1 MASSECLPLPE
12 RERVGERAFAG
23 LCLAALLTGCAPH
36 VTTQPLVDIA
46 LQPTR
51 GEPVSVTQLLARA
64 DATVFVFW
72 SAGCPCVRRYQAR
85 VDALAADWS
94 SRGVA
99 VIEVSSN
106 AGETVES
113 LREAERLRSL
123 RRPLWR
129 DEGGLLAR
137 QLNARSTPT
146 VVLVRRDGQVL
157 YRGWL
162 DNERQPGEDG
172 REPWLERAL
181 QGFVSG
187 GPAMAKSPTW
197 GCTIT
202 RSLSPSVA
210 PQCHVPSPEV
220 ATSDA
225 LPPGGSP

>member
-1 MASSECLPLPE
+1 MASSNGLPFPE
-12 RERVGERAFAG
+12 RERAVSG
-23 LCLAALLTGCAPH
+23 LLLATLLTACAPRVAAL
-36 VTTQPLVDIA
+36 PLAELA

-51 GEPVSVTQLLARA
+51 GEPVSVTQLLSRA

-85 VDALAADWS
+85 VDALAAEWS

-106 AGETVES
+106 AGESLES

-123 RRPLWR
+123 VRPLWR

-137 QLNARSTPT
+137 QLDARSTPT
-146 VVLVRRDGQVL
+146 VVLLRRDGQVL

-162 DNERQPGEDG
+162 DNERQPGEAG
-172 REPWLERAL
+172 REPWLELAL
-181 QGFVSG
+181 QRFVAPG
-187 GPAMAKSPTW
+187 GRPALAKSPTW

-202 RSLSPSVA
+202 RSLTPSVA

-220 ATSDA
+220 ASSGADS
-225 LPPGGSP
+225 PGGSP

>member
-1 MASSECLPLPE
+1 MASSKSLL
-12 RERVGERAFAG
+12 
-23 LCLAALLTGCAPH
+23 LALLFTGCVHAVPTAGAPE
-36 VTTQPLVDIA
+36 VS

-51 GEPVSVTQLLARA
+51 GEQATVKELLSRA

-85 VDALAADWS
+85 VDALATEWS

-106 AGETVES
+106 AGESLES
-113 LREAERLRSL
+113 LRQAERLRSL
-123 RRPLWR
+123 ARPLWR
-129 DEGGLLAR
+129 DEGGLLAKE
-137 QLNARSTPT
+137 LGARSTPT

-172 REPWLERAL
+172 REPWLELAL

-187 GPAMAKSPTW
+187 KPALAKSPTW

-210 PQCHVPSPEV
+210 PQCHVPPEV
-220 ATSDA
+220 ASS
-225 LPPGGSP
+225 PSGSPGGLP